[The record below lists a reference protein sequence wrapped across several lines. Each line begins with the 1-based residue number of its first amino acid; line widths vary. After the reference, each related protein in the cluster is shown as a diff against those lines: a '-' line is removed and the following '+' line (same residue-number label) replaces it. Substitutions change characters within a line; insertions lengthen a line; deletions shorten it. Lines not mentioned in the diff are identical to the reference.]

1 MEMKNLIKDDT
12 VAGGEYARLLTEILT
27 ENGFGSYTTPENLHK
42 FYVLTD
48 ILRRENEKYN
58 LTAVRDYRGI
68 ALLHIADSLAL
79 AGLIPEGANVLDV
92 GAGAGFPSLPV
103 AVVRPDLKITAL
115 DATAKKVNYINS
127 TAGTLGLTNIT
138 AVCGRAEDK
147 CAGDFRGKFDFV
159 TARAVS
165 ALGILCELCV
175 PSLKIGGTF
184 AAMKGDRAFEELEG
198 WEKAGKK
205 LGFTYKEPISSDLHY
220 GDDHN
225 ARTILIFEKTSETPA
240 QYPRQYAQI
249 KGKPLF

>member
-1 MEMKNLIKDDT
+1 MIEAVFSDLLSEILAENGMS
-12 VAGGEYARLLTEILT
+12 EYAA
-27 ENGFGSYTTPENLHK
+27 PENLRK
-42 FYVLTD
+42 FYLLNG

-58 LTAVRDYRGI
+58 LTAVKDYRGI

-79 AGLIPEGANVLDV
+79 AKLIPEGATVLDV

-103 AVVRPDLKITAL
+103 AIVRPDLMITAL

-127 TAGTLGLTNIT
+127 AASELGLLNVC

-147 CAGDFRGKFDFV
+147 CGGDFRGKFDFV

-165 ALGILCELCV
+165 ALGMLCELCV
-175 PSLKIGGTF
+175 PALKIGGTF
-184 AAMKGDRAFEELEG
+184 AAMKGDKAFEELKG

-205 LGFTYKEPISSDLHY
+205 LGFVYKEPITSDLHH

-225 ARTILIFEKTSETPA
+225 ARTILVFENTSDTPP
-240 QYPRQYAQI
+240 QYPRQYPQI

>member
-1 MEMKNLIKDDT
+1 MENKT
-12 VAGGEYARLLTEILT
+12 VTNDEILAEEEFSRLLTEILT
-27 ENGFGSYTTPENLHK
+27 ENGFGTYATPENLHK
-42 FYVLTD
+42 FCVLAD

-58 LTAVRDYRGI
+58 LTAVKDYRGI

-79 AGLIPEGANVLDV
+79 AGLVPEGATVLDV

-115 DATAKKVNYINS
+115 DATSKKVNYINFA
-127 TAGTLGLTNIT
+127 AGTLGLTNIT

-147 CAGDFRGKFDFV
+147 CGGDFRGKFDFV

-175 PSLKIGGTF
+175 PSLRIGGTF

-198 WEKAGKK
+198 WKKAGKK

-220 GDDHN
+220 GEDRN
-225 ARTILIFEKTSETPA
+225 ARTILVFEKIAETQS
-240 QYPRQYAQI
+240 QYPRQYSQI